1 MPSWKRPRKPKLNHV
16 LRLPRPVGW
25 SGRYAQDP
33 LLFALLVALLLPGAA
48 PARIVSTRRAK
59 VDPRL

>member
-1 MPSWKRPRKPKLNHV
+1 